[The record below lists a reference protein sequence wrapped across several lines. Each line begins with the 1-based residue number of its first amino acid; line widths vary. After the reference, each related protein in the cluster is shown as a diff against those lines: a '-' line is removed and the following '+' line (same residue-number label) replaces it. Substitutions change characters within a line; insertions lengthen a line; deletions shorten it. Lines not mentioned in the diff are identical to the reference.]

1 MDLLS
6 VVRRLIESK
15 NSEHENSLEMY
26 IPFPASFPALG
37 NGGAAGGCCVAMEC
51 LVHGTPELPTPH
63 AGERPE

>member
-37 NGGAAGGCCVAMEC
+37 NGGAAGGCCASNGVPWARNPGTADPAC
-51 LVHGTPELPTPH
+51 GGTP
-63 AGERPE
+63 